1 MDHAATDALIAQF
14 YSAASGR
21 IPWEEPLLE
30 LCQMMDTFAIQLMA
44 VDRGT
49 GGLLFSHVVGKS
61 TPLDH
66 LAYIRTYNRID
77 PRLPI
82 LLSLPDTGWTHC
94 HDHISD
100 AVVATHPF
108 YQEFLIPIGGRYVSG
123 TKLIHDESLT
133 ILIGVHRGNGSHPL
147 NEKEIAFLEALRF
160 HLVQA
165 LENYRYLAAKHY
177 ALSMGFA
184 ILDGLHQPTLLIDAT
199 KSIHYANAAAKE
211 LLASKKYLC
220 EYRGT
225 LACMNVED
233 NNNLV
238 TEVLE
243 LADTSED
250 LPQPKRRYLRMRG
263 AAFNAP
269 VGVCISPLRPK
280 EVMGAFGSVALL
292 MVVVHEANN
301 HAKPDPFMLAEVF
314 DLTPAEVQVAI
325 AIFDGHSIEDI
336 AQRRRVA
343 MGTIR
348 EQLKSIFS
356 KTQTNRQADLVRRL
370 NALSPI
376 T

>member
-1 MDHAATDALIAQF
+1 MDNAATEALIAQL

-21 IPWEEPLLE
+21 IPWEEPLTA

-44 VDRGT
+44 VDRKT

-82 LLSLPDTGWTHC
+82 LLSLPDTGWAHC
-94 HDHISD
+94 RDHISD
-100 AVVATHPF
+100 EVVATHPF

-123 TKLIHDESLT
+123 TKLVHDESVT
-133 ILIGVHRGNGSHPL
+133 ILIGVHRGNGSNPL
-147 NEKEIAFLEALRF
+147 NAKEIDFLEALRF
-160 HLVQA
+160 HFVQA
-165 LENYRYLAAKHY
+165 LENYRYLVAKHY

-184 ILDGLHQPTLLIDAT
+184 ILDGLHQPTLLIDAS
-199 KSIHYANAAAKE
+199 KSIHYANLAAKE
-211 LLASKKYLC
+211 LLESKKYIC

-225 LACMNVED
+225 LACLNVDD
-233 NNNLV
+233 NNELV

-243 LADTSED
+243 MSGNTID
-250 LPQPKRRYLRMRG
+250 LPQSNRRYMRLRG
-263 AAFNAP
+263 ASITSP
-269 VGVCISPLRPK
+269 VGVCLSPLRPR
-280 EVMGAFGSVALL
+280 EVMGAFGNVPLL
-292 MVVVHEANN
+292 MVVVHEATN

-325 AIFDGHSIEDI
+325 AIAEGLSIEEI

-343 MGTIR
+343 IGTIR
-348 EQLKSIFS
+348 EQLKAVFS
-356 KTQTNRQADLVRRL
+356 KTQTSRQSDLVRRL
-370 NALSPI
+370 IALSPI
-376 T
+376 A